1 MILSNHIHSFT
12 HSLIDRQ
19 YFINRYRPPECLICE
34 GYYNYKM
41 DIWGA
46 GCVLFE
52 MLTKNPIFPGSNEID
67 QLHRIHL
74 VIGSPSKL
82 TLQKIMMG

>member
-1 MILSNHIHSFT
+1 
-12 HSLIDRQ
+12 
-19 YFINRYRPPECLICE
+19 
-34 GYYNYKM
+34 M